1 MWQMIPSLAC
11 FVDYFRPIFTTPAF
25 HTHCTILL
33 GWVMCLGPRTLFRV
47 FLSSRCPAEL
57 HDFSG
62 PHGLD
67 TEYNFFERTAWTP
80 SDLFKRLALF
90 VLTHLPFARPI
101 RLIVDDT
108 LLHKRGVHV
117 WGLGWFRDAVAST
130 KTRVATA
137 SGHNWVV
144 LAIAFEIP
152 KVGVILALPVM
163 ARLHRPGE
171 GLPSCAQ
178 LAREMVEQ
186 MHKLFPHRQFVLLGD
201 GEYSNSVVLAGLP
214 GLGDRLEY
222 TGRMRSDASLYDPN
236 VPEQP
241 KGKPGRKPGKG
252 PKLPT
257 PKQVATLAVPPGQ
270 QGEYQWEEVKVRA
283 YGQERLLW
291 ACAFIAL
298 WPSVLGYRPIR
309 VVVVRD
315 PEGVMDDCY
324 LMATNS
330 KQSVADLIRD
340 FSWRWAI
347 EVMFK
352 SCKQVL
358 DIQGPQHYAQQSVQR
373 VAPWV
378 WCLQTVLS
386 VWYIVLGQLEPEAEE
401 IRQHMGE
408 WDTEWSLKNMLRV
421 LRRAT
426 LNAAINANSGSMAE
440 MRALLERLKN
450 WVHLTA

>member
-1 MWQMIPSLAC
+1 MWQMLPSLGP
-11 FVDYFRPIFTTPAF
+11 FVEQFRDIFTAPSYQ
-25 HTHCTILL
+25 THRLIVL
-33 GWVMCLGPRTLFRV
+33 GWIMCLGVHRLFRV
-47 FLSSRCPAEL
+47 FLSSSPSGL

-67 TEYNFFERTAWTP
+67 TAYNFFERSAWTP
-80 SDLFKRLALF
+80 SDLCKRLVLF
-90 VLTHLPFARPI
+90 VLTNLAMTGVI

-130 KTRVATA
+130 KNRVVTA

-152 KVGVILALPVM
+152 KVGIVLALPVM
-163 ARLHRPGE
+163 ARLHRVGE

-178 LAREMVEQ
+178 LAREMLQELR
-186 MHKLFPHRQFVLLGD
+186 HHYPNRQFLLLGD
-201 GEYSNSVVLAGLP
+201 GEYSNSVLLDGLD
-214 GLGDRLEY
+214 GLGKQVEY
-222 TGRMRSDASLYDPN
+222 IGRMRADAALYDPK

-241 KGKPGRKPGKG
+241 KSKRGAKPKKG

-257 PKQVATLAVPPGQ
+257 PKQVGERAVPPGQ
-270 QGEYQWEEVKVRA
+270 QGEYQWQEVKVQA
-283 YGQERLLW
+283 YGRERLLW

-298 WPSVLGYRPIR
+298 WPHVLGYRSIR
-309 VVVVRD
+309 VVVVHD

-324 LMATNS
+324 LMATNLQ
-330 KQSVADLIRD
+330 QSVADIIRD

-347 EVMFK
+347 EVLFRA
-352 SCKQVL
+352 SKQVM
-358 DIQGPQHYAQQSVQR
+358 DIQGPQHYAQQSVEK

-378 WCLQTVLS
+378 WGMQTLVS
-386 VWYIVLGQLEPEAEE
+386 VWYVLAGRYEPEAEE

-408 WDTEWSLKNMLRV
+408 WDSEWSLANMLRV

-426 LNAAINANSGSMAE
+426 LNAAINSNSGSKAE
-440 MRALLERLKN
+440 MRELLERLKD
-450 WVHLTA
+450 WVHLAT